1 MTSEVSSHCLTER
14 QMKLAVNDV
23 ERLFIGKIVPI
34 LIVFGIS
41 GNILNLT
48 VLLTPA
54 MRTRSNVLLAS
65 LAVADIVFLVFM
77 LPHSLAHYKLF
88 AFSYWFRRLY
98 LGNKMHLLA
107 ILNWASAAAIWL
119 ILVICLERLMG
130 IMYPLS
136 TRRRKRCSTTATTV
150 ILIVVTTGILTSYN
164 HFSYFCAFKRFCNGS
179 QFHAMCIRS
188 DSDRWFRN
196 QTNPNSNLLRTVARW
211 GPHVNVI
218 CVIVIPILLVAIS
231 NAMLIYTIRQRQ
243 RQFISQSTVKSE
255 SHLSGSQSR
264 TEQRVTTTV
273 CAIVTCF
280 TITQGPSAFTTIM
293 VEYYPI
299 QHEFMIALTAV
310 TTTMVVLGK
319 AMNFGLFC
327 LSSANFRARLLQQ
340 TRRGFRKTRTRDLSI
355 ASGLPLSSRKN
366 EKSKLPLLKTAS

>member
-1 MTSEVSSHCLTER
+1 
-14 QMKLAVNDV
+14 
-23 ERLFIGKIVPI
+23 
-34 LIVFGIS
+34 
-41 GNILNLT
+41 
-48 VLLTPA
+48 
-54 MRTRSNVLLAS
+54 
-65 LAVADIVFLVFM
+65 
-77 LPHSLAHYKLF
+77 
-88 AFSYWFRRLY
+88 
-98 LGNKMHLLA
+98 
-107 ILNWASAAAIWL
+107 
-119 ILVICLERLMG
+119 MG

-136 TRRRKRCSTTATTV
+136 TRLRKRCSTTATTV

-196 QTNPNSNLLRTVARW
+196 QTNPNSNLLRTMARW

-243 RQFISQSTVKSE
+243 RQFIAQSAVKSE

-264 TEQRVTTTV
+264 TEHRVTTTV

-299 QHEFMIALTAV
+299 QHEFMIALTAM

-340 TRRGFRKTRTRDLSI
+340 TRRDFRKTRMRSVPTVSLFYVQLSC
-355 ASGLPLSSRKN
+355 GD
-366 EKSKLPLLKTAS
+366 